1 MIKLKQIFDKL
12 PADDQHLVWSTLNQ
26 QPLKNFI
33 LTAIQQTQHGM
44 LTMQAPDTFDHEA
57 LMAFVMAYRENRNQT
72 IFLNEFLEIEID
84 YNQRVIQNLEES

>member
-12 PADDQHLVWSTLNQ
+12 PADDQHVVWMVLNQ

-33 LTAIQQTQHGM
+33 LTAIQQTQRGM

-57 LMAFVMAYRENRNQT
+57 LMAFVMAYRENRNQV
-72 IFLNEFLEIEID
+72 IFLNEFLEIEIAYKQQLKED
-84 YNQRVIQNLEES
+84 